1 MAKNAG
7 NNNRLEIKELHEVAT
22 KLEKTGSEEKIYEI
36 LMDAT
41 EQILDFY
48 ACSIDILVEDNF
60 VVKAMRGGVQE
71 EGTRYPIEGIAGKTV
86 KNSKSYLIPDLY
98 KEKDAIPKSEK
109 YHSAI
114 SIPIGDIGVFQAL
127 SEEIE
132 HFDERDLELTE
143 ILMNHAAEAI
153 KRLRSEEALRKK
165 NEIVKRLHDTA
176 IKMGDCTKEEEIY
189 DLAVKDAKNVLE
201 FYVCSIL
208 LEHEGEAFQVKATTS
223 ENYDMGDI
231 IPMGDS
237 IYTKTYLEKK
247 SYLVNNLDDFKG
259 AKPSSLDFKSVI
271 SVPIGEI
278 GVFQAISDQVNNF
291 DEDDLELAELLIS
304 HLSESI
310 NKLRSEKKVRES
322 EQRYRG
328 IFNNTGT
335 AKVLIDSDL
344 KVELVN
350 NEFEALSGY
359 KKKELERHII
369 FRDFLFEDDIDKII
383 NFIETAGNVKS
394 KNVSE
399 KYELRFID
407 KFGNVKETI
416 GAISNIPGTDKFNLS
431 IMDITDFKWA
441 IEELEKSEK
450 KYQTIF
456 EKSGTAM
463 VKVRKDTIIEMVNS
477 KFVEM
482 FGYTKK
488 EVEGKISWTELVGE
502 KCLPKME
509 KYHQNRRIDP
519 DSVPTSYEC
528 EVIDKSG
535 NSRKVILNVSMIPE
549 TDKSLVSLI
558 DISDKEDF
566 VEFQSMLDGLDIGM
580 FILNSEGIVIKAN
593 GTVLN
598 MFNIDEEDVVK
609 RDYKETILSNFEN
622 IIEELKS
629 NESKFSMS
637 KKEFEDRD
645 GNSFEVEINSSF
657 IRQLDNDESY
667 ILCQISPIK
676 EIERI

>member
-1 MAKNAG
+1 MAKDIK
-7 NNNRLEIKELHEVAT
+7 NNNRLKIKELHKVAT
-22 KLEKTGSEEKIYEI
+22 KMEKAGSEEKIYEI
-36 LMDAT
+36 LMDAS

-48 ACSIDILVEDNF
+48 ACSIDILDGKNLE
-60 VVKAMRGGVQE
+60 VKAMRGGVQE
-71 EGTRYPIEGIAGKTV
+71 EGTKYPIEGIAGKTV
-86 KNSKSYLIPDLY
+86 KKSESYLIPDIY
-98 KEKDAIPKSEK
+98 EENDALPKSDN
-109 YHSAI
+109 YQSAI

-127 SEEIE
+127 SEEKE

-153 KRLRSEEALRKK
+153 KRLRSEDALRKK
-165 NEIVKRLHDTA
+165 SEIVKKLHDTA
-176 IKMGDCTKEEEIY
+176 RKMGDCTKEEEIY
-189 DLAVKDAKNVLE
+189 DIAVKDAKNVLE

-208 LEHEGEAFQVKATTS
+208 LEHEGNRFQVKATTS
-223 ENYDMGDI
+223 DDYEKGTI
-231 IPMGDS
+231 LPMGDT
-237 IYTKTYLEKK
+237 IYSKTYMEKK
-247 SYLVNNLDDFKG
+247 SYLVNDLSEFKG
-259 AKPSSLDFKSVI
+259 AKPSSPEFKSVI
-271 SVPIGEI
+271 SVPIGKI
-278 GVFQAISDQVNNF
+278 GVFQAISDKVNNF
-291 DEDDLELAELLIS
+291 DKNDLELAELLIS

-310 NKLRSEKKVRES
+310 KRLRNEKKVRES
-322 EQRYRG
+322 EKIYRG
-328 IFNNTGT
+328 IFDNTGT
-335 AKVLIDSDL
+335 AKILIDNDL
-344 KVELVN
+344 KVQLAN
-350 NEFEALSGY
+350 NEFETLSGY
-359 KKKELERHII
+359 KKNELEGHIK
-369 FRDFLFEDDIDKII
+369 FRDFLFEDDIERII
-383 NFIETAGNVKS
+383 NFIEKAKNKP

-407 KFGNVKETI
+407 KLGNIKETI
-416 GAISNIPGTDKFNLS
+416 GAISSIPGTDKFNLS

-441 IEELEKSEK
+441 IDELKKSEK

-482 FGYTKK
+482 FGYAKK
-488 EVEGKISWTELVGE
+488 EVEGKKSWTELVVE
-502 KCLPKME
+502 DYLPKME
-509 KYHQNRRIDP
+509 KYHQKRRIDP

-535 NSRKVILNVSMIPE
+535 NKRKVILNVSMIPE

-580 FILNSEGIVIKAN
+580 FILNSEGIVIKTN

-598 MFNIDEEDVVK
+598 IFNIEEEDVVK
-609 RDYKETILSNFEN
+609 KDYKETILSNFEN

-637 KKEFEDRD
+637 NKEFEDKD